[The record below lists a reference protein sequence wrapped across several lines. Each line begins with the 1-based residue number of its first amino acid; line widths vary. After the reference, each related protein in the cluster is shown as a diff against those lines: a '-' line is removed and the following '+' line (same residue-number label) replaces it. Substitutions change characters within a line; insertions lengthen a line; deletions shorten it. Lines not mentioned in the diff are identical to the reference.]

1 MAACEG
7 WIADPVV
14 VPSGILGD
22 GAMDDGVSY
31 GLADILVANVNPK
44 TINYIQS
51 NPLTVYGIYSHC
63 DIAS

>member
-1 MAACEG
+1 VAAYEG
-7 WIADPVV
+7 WITDPAI

-22 GAMDDGVSY
+22 GAVDDGVSY
-31 GLADILVANVNPK
+31 GLTDILVTNINLK